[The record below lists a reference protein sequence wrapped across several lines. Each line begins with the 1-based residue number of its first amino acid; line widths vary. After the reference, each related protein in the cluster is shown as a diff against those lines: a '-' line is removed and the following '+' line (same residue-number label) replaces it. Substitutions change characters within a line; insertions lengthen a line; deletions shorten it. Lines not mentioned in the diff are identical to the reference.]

1 VSCLLN
7 IVVRISEQSLCLM
20 NGSQLIKK
28 YRVNTAKNGLGE
40 QHGSECTPRG
50 KHIIRAKVGDGAPLH
65 SVFVGRRLTGEI
77 FNAELAK
84 IYPKRDWILTRILWL
99 SGVEK
104 GINRQGDVDTMRRFI
119 YIHGAPD
126 DLVNMEPSSHG
137 CVRMR
142 NLDVLDLFERVPI
155 YTPVLIK

>member
-1 VSCLLN
+1 MSHLLN

-28 YRVNTAKNGLGE
+28 YRINTAKNGLGE
-40 QHGSECTPRG
+40 QQGSECTPRG

-65 SVFVGRRLTGEI
+65 SVFEGRRLTGEI
-77 FNAELAK
+77 FNPELEK
-84 IYPKRDWILTRILWL
+84 NHPKRDWILTRILWL

-104 GINRQGDVDTMRRFI
+104 GINRLGDVDTMRRFI

-126 DLVNMEPSSHG
+126 ELVNMEPSSHG

-142 NLDVLDLFERVPI
+142 DLDVLDLYERVPI